1 LHLRAVSILF
11 QRISTFTTKTH
22 TLSGFVGESPP
33 SFPCFLIH
41 STFKTPPWFGLKKKL
56 IPSRPS
62 DLNERETLERSTI
75 LSTRLSPTSTV
86 RWHHQLPKAPP
97 AADSWEVPAIQVF
110 GHPNGLVRAALLGRS
125 EAGRSRVSRTSSPR
139 DPIFRISCKSKSSF
153 GRIGGCHY

>member
-1 LHLRAVSILF
+1 MHLRAVSILF
-11 QRISTFTTKTH
+11 QRIRPSQQN
-22 TLSGFVGESPP
+22 TLTRVLWASLLLLFLVP
-33 SFPCFLIH
+33 SFIQH
-41 STFKTPPWFGLKKKL
+41 SKTPPWFGLKKKL

-86 RWHHQLPKAPP
+86 RWHHRLPKAPP

-139 DPIFRISCKSKSSF
+139 DPIFRISCKSKTSS